1 MAHEDAIRELVVAV
15 AAAVVALALVLWRL
29 NAVARVR
36 AALAELDGLT
46 ARDDGEVL

>member
-1 MAHEDAIRELVVAV
+1 MVGELVAIGVTAL
-15 AAAVVALALVLWRL
+15 AFLALVLRL

-46 ARDDGEVL
+46 VRDDGERM